1 MSVLTERRVNKSK
14 KSVVKDHG
22 IPSGHVSSFYG
33 FTGLNYE
40 SRKFKHLEKES
51 LFFTKDKLL
60 LHKQIKSRK
69 FHHFKFSFT
78 FAIFLNFWITCN
90 YLIDTLLVDMLKQ
103 CCTQSFLKMRKAAK
117 ALKNKILSRGKWFVL
132 FYNFSGNVFPLTFI

>member
-33 FTGLNYE
+33 FTGLNE
-40 SRKFKHLEKES
+40 SRKFKHLVKES

-69 FHHFKFSFT
+69 LHLFKFSFT
-78 FAIFLNFWITCN
+78 FAFFFFNL
-90 YLIDTLLVDMLKQ
+90 DDV
-103 CCTQSFLKMRKAAK
+103 
-117 ALKNKILSRGKWFVL
+117 
-132 FYNFSGNVFPLTFI
+132 